1 MYIYMHVT
9 AINKNVGHEFER
21 KLEEVHGK
29 IQREQMDREMIKLHN
44 LKDKRKIKKKNLKT
58 EI

>member
-29 IQREQMDREMIKLHN
+29 I
-44 LKDKRKIKKKNLKT
+44 
-58 EI
+58 